1 MTPTGR
7 LLLLAA
13 IWAVLGVVVSWQ
25 PSIAP
30 GWWLFLA
37 SAALVAM
44 VDAALVRRS
53 GRGLAYERRLPGR
66 FAVGERGAV
75 TVTLRNGSAR
85 SLKLDFFDG
94 IPEGSATEE
103 MPWVGEIPAGSKVAV
118 TYRLEMNERGPVR
131 FRIAQARVLSPL
143 GLWKRLVKLGSEQEA
158 RVFPD
163 YEPVV
168 RFALLAM
175 EARQDQ
181 MGIVR
186 RARSGSSREF
196 QQLRPYREGDSLA
209 RIDWK
214 ATSRRL
220 ELISREYEEQ
230 RDQTIIFMI
239 DTGRRMRAL
248 DGDLPQIDHCL
259 NAVLLL
265 SYVAL
270 KQGDRVGVLSI
281 GGQSRWLPPVKGAHS
296 MATVLNHLYDYRT
309 SPEPS
314 DFVEAAERLQIRQRR
329 RALVVLLTNLRG
341 EDGAALLPALRSLT
355 GRHLVMLASL
365 RERTVEE
372 ARRGAV
378 DQFSEALTFA
388 AAERYHAERGEVLAA
403 LKSRGVLTLDVPA
416 AELPVALANRYLE
429 IKAAGR
435 L

>member
-7 LLLLAA
+7 LLFLAA
-13 IWAVLGVVVSWQ
+13 TWAALGVVVSWQ
-25 PSIAP
+25 PVTEPA
-30 GWWLFLA
+30 WWMFLA
-37 SAALVAM
+37 AAAAVAAA
-44 VDAALVRRS
+44 DAGLAWRA
-53 GRGLAYERRLPGR
+53 GRGLSYERKLPGR
-66 FAVGERGAV
+66 FAVGERVGV
-75 TVTLRNGSAR
+75 TVVLANGSGKALR
-85 SLKLDFFDG
+85 LELFDG
-94 IPEGSATEE
+94 IPEGTASEE
-103 MPWVGEIPAGSKVAV
+103 LPWAGEVPAGAKIAV
-118 TYRLEMNERGPVR
+118 TYHLELNERGPVR
-131 FRIAQARVLSPL
+131 FRAAHARVLSPL
-143 GLWKRLVKLGSEQEA
+143 GFWKKSVKLGGEQEA

-175 EARQDQ
+175 EARQEQ

-196 QQLRPYREGDSLA
+196 QQLRPYQEGDSLA

-214 ATSRRL
+214 ASSRRL

-281 GGQSRWLPPVKGAHS
+281 GGKGRWLPPVKGAHS
-296 MATVLNHLYDYRT
+296 MATVLNHLYDYQT

-329 RALVVLLTNLRG
+329 RALIVLLTNLRG
-341 EDGAALLPALRSLT
+341 EDGAALLPALRSLSA
-355 GRHLVMLASL
+355 RHLVMLASL
-365 RERTVEE
+365 RERTVED
-372 ARRGAV
+372 ARHQAI
-378 DQFSEALTFA
+378 DQFSQALTFS

-416 AELPVALANRYLE
+416 GDLPVALANRYLE